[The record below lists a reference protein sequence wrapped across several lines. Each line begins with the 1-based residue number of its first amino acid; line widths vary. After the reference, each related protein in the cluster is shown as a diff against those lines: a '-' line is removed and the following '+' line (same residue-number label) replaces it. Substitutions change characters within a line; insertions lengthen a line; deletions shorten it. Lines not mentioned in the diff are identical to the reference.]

1 MNRRL
6 IYGFIIFLL
15 SCSQHEFESIKIKGS
30 DTEVNLALD
39 LAETFMERDPNISI
53 AVTGGGSGTGIA
65 ALINQKCDIAN
76 SSREFRNSEM
86 KLAEKAGV
94 NVIPIVFAIDALAFV
109 VNPAV
114 MVDVLT
120 VEQIAQI
127 FRGEIN
133 NWKEVGGNDAPI
145 SLYGRQSN
153 SGTFVFVQQ
162 SILKGE
168 YSNKMKQMNG
178 TAQILEAIKADPNA
192 TGYLGIGYLINEAGK
207 LAEGI
212 KVIAV
217 KSDEDTTPVAPT
229 NIQAI
234 INGDYAIT
242 RPLYQYTNGLPK
254 NKIREFIAYELSPE
268 GQEVVQRSGYFP
280 ITPKYRKENS
290 KYGL

>member
-1 MNRRL
+1 MNRML
-6 IYGFIIFLL
+6 IYCFIIFLS

-94 NVIPIVFAIDALAFV
+94 SVVPIVFAIDALAFV

-192 TGYLGIGYLINEAGK
+192 TGYLGIGYLINEAGN

-217 KSDEDTTPVAPT
+217 KSDEDTTPVDPT

-234 INGDYAIT
+234 INGDYVIT

-254 NKIREFIAYELSPE
+254 NRIKEFLAYELSPE

-280 ITPKYRKENS
+280 ITPQYRKENS

>member
-1 MNRRL
+1 MNR
-6 IYGFIIFLL
+6 IFIWSLFILFWG
-15 SCSQHEFESIKIKGS
+15 CSQREFQSIKIKGS

-39 LAETFMERDPNISI
+39 LAETFMEKDPDISI

-65 ALINQKCDIAN
+65 ALLNQKCDIAN
-76 SSREFRNSEM
+76 SSREFRDSEM
-86 KLAEKAGV
+86 KLAGKLGI

-109 VNPAV
+109 VNPSV
-114 MVDVLT
+114 EVEVLT

-127 FRGEIN
+127 FKGDVN
-133 NWKEVGGNDAPI
+133 NWKEVGGKDTPI

-162 SILKGE
+162 NILKGE

-192 TGYLGIGYLINEAGK
+192 IGYLGIGYIVNEAGD

-212 KVIAV
+212 KVISV
-217 KSDEDTTPVAPT
+217 KADEDTTPVNPT
-229 NIQAI
+229 DIPSI
-234 INGDYAIT
+234 INGDYVIT

-254 NKIREFIAYELSPE
+254 DRTKAFIAYELSPE
-268 GQEVVQRSGYFP
+268 GQEIVRRNGYFP
-280 ITPKYRKENS
+280 ITPQYKKENS